1 MVTLAGAAITGRPL
15 TVTAT
20 VLAAAALPKLSVAG
34 TVMVSDPAV
43 PLVSV
48 RLARSVLRVF
58 SETPLTV
65 MLVPA
70 ALKPVADKTPW
81 VSLTVAEKVSGA
93 AVLPVSETLT
103 PPIAVALPTPMILA
117 PGTAINGRPLT
128 VTATVL
134 AAAALPKLS
143 VAWTVMVSL
152 PAVPSVSERLA
163 RSVLRVLRETPLTVM
178 LVPAALKP
186 VADRTPWVSLTVAEK
201 VSGAPVLPV
210 SETLTPPIAAALP
223 SGMVTLAGAAI
234 TGRPLTVT
242 ATVLAAAALPKLSVA
257 WTVMVSLPAVP
268 SVSERLARS
277 VLRVLRETPLT
288 VMLVP
293 AALKPVADKTP
304 WVSLTVAE
312 KVSGAAVLPVSETLT
327 PVIPAALP
335 TPMTLA
341 PGTATTGSPLTVT
354 AIELVPDPPLPSVAL
369 RVMVSVPADG
379 PLSVRVPR
387 SVLTWLR
394 VPLIVRSVVPEPVI
408 EPAPVAESR
417 PVASVSVAEKVS
429 PAVASA
435 SVRLTPVMAMVW
447 PTAMVA
453 VVGAPMTGG
462 ALTLMAMVLAT
473 ALPPRPSL
481 AFTVMVSAPSVPL
494 VSLRSVRSVFT
505 WASVPARVRLVVPE
519 PVIVP
524 WPPVVEK
531 SPLVSET
538 VTVKVS
544 AAPGSSGSAMLIPG
558 MAWAWPCE
566 MLS

>member
-20 VLAAAALPKLSVAG
+20 VLAAAALPKLSVAWAA
-34 TVMVSDPAV
+34 MVSLPAV
-43 PLVSV
+43 PSVSE

-163 RSVLRVLRETPLTVM
+163 RSVLSWVREM
-178 LVPAALKP
+178 
-186 VADRTPWVSLTVAEK
+186 
-201 VSGAPVLPV
+201 
-210 SETLTPPIAAALP
+210 
-223 SGMVTLAGAAI
+223 
-234 TGRPLTVT
+234 
-242 ATVLAAAALPKLSVA
+242 
-257 WTVMVSLPAVP
+257 
-268 SVSERLARS
+268 
-277 VLRVLRETPLT
+277 PLT

-327 PVIPAALP
+327 PVIP
-335 TPMTLA
+335 
-341 PGTATTGSPLTVT
+341 
-354 AIELVPDPPLPSVAL
+354 
-369 RVMVSVPADG
+369 
-379 PLSVRVPR
+379 
-387 SVLTWLR
+387 
-394 VPLIVRSVVPEPVI
+394 
-408 EPAPVAESR
+408 
-417 PVASVSVAEKVS
+417 
-429 PAVASA
+429 
-435 SVRLTPVMAMVW
+435 
-447 PTAMVA
+447 
-453 VVGAPMTGG
+453 
-462 ALTLMAMVLAT
+462 
-473 ALPPRPSL
+473 
-481 AFTVMVSAPSVPL
+481 
-494 VSLRSVRSVFT
+494 
-505 WASVPARVRLVVPE
+505 
-519 PVIVP
+519 
-524 WPPVVEK
+524 
-531 SPLVSET
+531 
-538 VTVKVS
+538 
-544 AAPGSSGSAMLIPG
+544 
-558 MAWAWPCE
+558 
-566 MLS
+566 

>member
-48 RLARSVLRVF
+48 RLARSVLRVLR
-58 SETPLTV
+58 ETPLTV

-70 ALKPVADKTPW
+70 ALKPVADRTPW

-93 AVLPVSETLT
+93 PVLPVSETLT
-103 PPIAVALPTPMILA
+103 PPIAAALPTAMVLA
-117 PGTAINGRPLT
+117 AGAAINGRPLT

-210 SETLTPPIAAALP
+210 SETLTPPIAADLP
-223 SGMVTLAGAAI
+223 TAMVLAAGAAI
-234 TGRPLTVT
+234 TGRPLMVN

-257 WTVMVSLPAVP
+257 WTVMVSDPAVP
-268 SVSERLARS
+268 LVSVRLARS
-277 VLRVLRETPLT
+277 VLRVFSETPLT

-327 PVIPAALP
+327 PPIAVALP
-335 TPMTLA
+335 T
-341 PGTATTGSPLTVT
+341 
-354 AIELVPDPPLPSVAL
+354 AI
-369 RVMVSVPADG
+369 
-379 PLSVRVPR
+379 
-387 SVLTWLR
+387 
-394 VPLIVRSVVPEPVI
+394 
-408 EPAPVAESR
+408 
-417 PVASVSVAEKVS
+417 
-429 PAVASA
+429 
-435 SVRLTPVMAMVW
+435 
-447 PTAMVA
+447 
-453 VVGAPMTGG
+453 GG
-462 ALTLMAMVLAT
+462 
-473 ALPPRPSL
+473 
-481 AFTVMVSAPSVPL
+481 
-494 VSLRSVRSVFT
+494 
-505 WASVPARVRLVVPE
+505 
-519 PVIVP
+519 
-524 WPPVVEK
+524 
-531 SPLVSET
+531 
-538 VTVKVS
+538 
-544 AAPGSSGSAMLIPG
+544 
-558 MAWAWPCE
+558 
-566 MLS
+566 